1 MEPSKFSE
9 TLDKASFNSPAEY
22 AVANAKGKALEVSQR
37 LKVRWIHTIL
47 HFHVNHQQ
55 LEDEEDWIMI
65 IGADTVVV
73 GAMST

>member
-1 MEPSKFSE
+1 MEPSKFAE

-37 LKVRWIHTIL
+37 LKVRWIHIIL
-47 HFHVNHQQ
+47 HFHNHQQ
-55 LEDEEDWIMI
+55 LEDGEDWIVT

-73 GAMST
+73 GAVST